1 MGLYVEYPE
10 EWILERT
17 LAAQSLQAP
26 ASSAAEVFDMEPMI
40 SSTSSY
46 AWPARCSR
54 KAETAPALS
63 AEAVSQVPPEGF
75 EPPTYGTGNRRS
87 IP

>member
-1 MGLYVEYPE
+1 MLNVIVRSVAEGLPLSDIASIAVTRSATRRPE
-10 EWILERT
+10 HL
-17 LAAQSLQAP
+17 P
-26 ASSAAEVFDMEPMI
+26 KV
-40 SSTSSY
+40 
-46 AWPARCSR
+46 
-54 KAETAPALS
+54 KTAPALS